1 MMRLHGLMCFEFEV
15 GFLLSGSDN
24 LRLMPLILFLSSSNY
39 IRRPTDPI
47 SSRLIPYFIT
57 EFMVKAD
64 RLSVGWFD

>member
-1 MMRLHGLMCFEFEV
+1 MRLHGLIEFEV
-15 GFLLSGSDN
+15 GFLLSGSDH

-47 SSRLIPYFIT
+47 SSRLILYFIT